1 MHHKLHVVFNTKK
14 IIFQR
19 TGYIYTIHDFFLKRG
34 GKSFASFI
42 NKKGVYK
49 KVKDGEKSLLSRHDT
64 TQLLCTRN
72 DPQAGFLLNL
82 NYNYKRR
89 QFMI

>member
-1 MHHKLHVVFNTKK
+1 MHHKLHVVFNTKNSFFNVQG
-14 IIFQR
+14 IFTQ
-19 TGYIYTIHDFFLKRG
+19 YMIFFLKWG

-42 NKKGVYK
+42 NKEGVYK

-89 QFMI
+89 RFMI